1 MRPRGKKG
9 DAMIQRLKNRMAR
22 GAARREGFTLIEV
35 LISVLL
41 VAVAVTGLIQLY
53 MMSALNNVRANQVAN
68 SVFLAQQEI
77 DYLRSLTLTE
87 LASFPNTVRG
97 EADDESIDL
106 NVDGTLDFRR
116 ITVVTNHDPAFDI
129 TILVFPP
136 SERAASRDDLVADP
150 DAHRV
155 RARLATMITR

>member
-1 MRPRGKKG
+1 MRPRAKRGNVMIRRLRKG
-9 DAMIQRLKNRMAR
+9 TAR
-22 GAARREGFTLIEV
+22 EKVRREGFSLIEV

-41 VAVAVTGLIQLY
+41 VAIAVVGLIQLY

-77 DYLRSLTLTE
+77 DYLRTLTLTE
-87 LASFPNTVRG
+87 LGSFPNTVRG

-106 NVDGTLDFRR
+106 NVDGTPDFRR
-116 ITVVTNHDPAFDI
+116 ITVVTNHDPSFDV
-129 TILVFPP
+129 TVLVFPP
-136 SERAASRDDLVADP
+136 SERLTARSDLVADP
-150 DAHRV
+150 EAHRV